1 MILLWN
7 AAVILYKAGSQT
19 GIEDRHIKFM
29 LSTGTYSTDG
39 FNWKVKLAVLK
50 QRQDWDEP
58 QIKDLKLAIP
68 QHDIRAFLLRL
79 VYPATILILL
89 CMGGGDKFTPLCRIF
104 FNNFFFHLS

>member
-1 MILLWN
+1 MILLRN

-29 LSTGTYSTDG
+29 LSTGTYSIAG

-68 QHDIRAFLLRL
+68 QHDILWPLRAFPSCL
-79 VYPATILILL
+79 VYPETILTLL
-89 CMGGGDKFTPLCRIF
+89 CMEGGWEGGR
-104 FNNFFFHLS
+104 

>member
-7 AAVILYKAGSQT
+7 AAVILYKGGSQT
-19 GIEDRHIKFM
+19 GIEVRHIKFM
-29 LSTGTYSTDG
+29 LSTGTYSIDG

-79 VYPATILILL
+79 VYPATILTLL
-89 CMGGGDKFTPLCRIF
+89 CMDGGGGG
-104 FNNFFFHLS
+104 